1 MTQQISYTTLRG
13 MNTFE
18 CFVKRSVDILLS
30 LGSLVLFALPIAIIY
45 IAVKWEDG
53 GPAIF
58 KQERMGMNGKPFML
72 YKFRS
77 MRTDAEKNNS
87 PQLYSEG
94 DSRLTKVG
102 DFIRTHHIDEFPQ
115 LWNILIGDMSFVGYR
130 PERQF
135 YIDQIMEHCPQYVD
149 LYQMRPGIFSLATLY
164 NGYTD
169 TIEKMITRTE
179 MDLEYLR
186 KGSLWLDIKIIF
198 LTSVAIITGK
208 KF

>member
-1 MTQQISYTTLRG
+1 MTKPTSYTTLRG
-13 MNTFE
+13 MNAFE
-18 CFVKRSVDILLS
+18 CFVKRSVDIILAF
-30 LGSLVLFALPIAIIY
+30 GSLLLFSLPILIIY

-58 KQERMGMNGKPFML
+58 KQERIGMNGKPFML

-94 DSRLTKVG
+94 DRRLTKVG

-135 YIDQIMEHCPQYVD
+135 FIDQIVERCPQYVD
-149 LYQMRPGIFSLATLY
+149 LYQVRPGIFSLATLY

-179 MDLEYLR
+179 MDLDYLR
-186 KGSLWLDIKIIF
+186 RGSLWLDIKIIY